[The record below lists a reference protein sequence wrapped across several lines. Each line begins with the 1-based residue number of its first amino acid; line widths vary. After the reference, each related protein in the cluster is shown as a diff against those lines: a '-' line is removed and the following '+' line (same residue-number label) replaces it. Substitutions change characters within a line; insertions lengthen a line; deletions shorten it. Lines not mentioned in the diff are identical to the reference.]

1 MTTQYSAEKIFALA
15 AVTAILL
22 VVFAVS
28 VSYVVDSFVI
38 EEENSYELVVIDE
51 SAESGFG
58 DYTQI
63 LYDPDTLVMYAIVR
77 ENDELAMSVLYNSD
91 GTLRLYNPE
100 K

>member
-51 SAESGFG
+51 SDESGFG

-77 ENDELAMSVLYNSD
+77 ENDALAMSALYNSD